1 MPSPTILPNSFAI
14 LLLPNKTS
22 KLVRVTPNSTIS
34 LGKFGSF
41 PTNSLLHRP
50 YHLTYDIVD
59 EPGQQ
64 QSTLALVSTEELTR
78 DLLGEQEAEAAQ
90 EEDVEDGGA
99 AVAAAIASE
108 ILLVD
113 DSGLDDVRNN
123 RETVDDPSTQKLSWA
138 EIEELKKSSGGS
150 GKEIIS
156 ALMKS
161 HANLHQKTAYSLG
174 KYALRKRCKY
184 LKRFTVKP
192 VDVATLLDYLVSE
205 KEASRV
211 MEMRQE
217 GLALMLSLGNVRYC
231 PDVTVQYVDSAG
243 ELKEQVRR
251 GGRWLVVD
259 ETGGL
264 LVAAVAERLGLL
276 DWEPAYLHDNED
288 AEAGY
293 SEEEEEDGDND
304 DGPINEDEQQPPTKK
319 AKISHTGA
327 PQPTSTAAT
336 STATK
341 QKPQPTPRRRHP
353 APATSNTIT
362 LVHPNEQ
369 PNLSLLK
376 HFQYDP
382 NSPPTTHPLHTH
394 LRTISYLSLLSP
406 SSDPYL
412 GAPERITDTVFRSYK
427 SGKKS
432 AYLRKWRRWER
443 SARTVMETRSGGF
456 DGLLVASWMDVKGLL
471 AHLSPF
477 VRGSGQIIVWR
488 PDRES
493 LVTVV
498 DACGKE
504 MKGEWLRRKDAEL
517 DALKK
522 QAEAQAEGLA
532 STAAAA
538 DFGGDVDVVDKE
550 LDPTILLAPT
560 IHSTTV
566 RTYQVLPGRTHPVMT
581 SRGGAEGY
589 VFCATRV
596 LPVEGKVEARGKGMK
611 KREKGGGR

>member
-288 AEAGY
+288 AE
-293 SEEEEEDGDND
+293 
-304 DGPINEDEQQPPTKK
+304 
-319 AKISHTGA
+319 
-327 PQPTSTAAT
+327 PTSTAAT

-538 DFGGDVDVVDKE
+538 DFGDLLPPTHTQKKE